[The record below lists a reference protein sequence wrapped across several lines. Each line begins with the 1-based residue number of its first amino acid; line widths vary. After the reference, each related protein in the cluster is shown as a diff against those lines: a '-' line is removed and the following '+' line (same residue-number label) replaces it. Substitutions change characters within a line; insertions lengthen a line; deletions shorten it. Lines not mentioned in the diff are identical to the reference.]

1 MDLAFAGPGIDE
13 AFHLKI
19 DPDQEFLERWGV
31 VDNVTT
37 QLSGEPYEGTTI
49 DRDEPFVIRCS
60 PSYSNHLSPASA
72 VMRTAGS

>member
-1 MDLAFAGPGIDE
+1 MSDCQKSCS
-13 AFHLKI
+13 HQ
-19 DPDQEFLERWGV
+19 QEFLESGTQEYLERWGV

-49 DRDEPFVIRCS
+49 DRDEPFVIRWS